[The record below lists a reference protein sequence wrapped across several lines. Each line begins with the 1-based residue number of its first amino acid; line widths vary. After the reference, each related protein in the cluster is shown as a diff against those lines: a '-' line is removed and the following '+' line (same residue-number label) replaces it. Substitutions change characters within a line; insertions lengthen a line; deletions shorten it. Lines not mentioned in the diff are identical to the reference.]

1 MCVTYPGRVLE
12 LDGTF
17 AVVDI
22 EGERRRA
29 SLVIAPETRV
39 GDWVIVAVGTVL
51 EILDPAEADK
61 VRRLLADESNTKP
74 SDISTTPAPLQGV
87 DQ

>member
-12 LDGTF
+12 LYGTF

-29 SLVIAPETRV
+29 SLVIAPEARV

-51 EILDPAEADK
+51 EVLDPAEADE
-61 VRRLLADESNTKP
+61 VRRMLADPSNASP
-74 SDISTTPAPLQGV
+74 AGAPTTPAPLQGV

>member
-12 LDGTF
+12 LDGSF
-17 AVVDI
+17 AIVDI

-29 SLVIAPETRV
+29 SLVIAPEARV

-51 EILDPAEADK
+51 EVLDPAAADE
-61 VRRLLADESNTKP
+61 VRRMLADESNAGRPGTAP
-74 SDISTTPAPLQGV
+74 TPASLQGV